1 MLIRAAV
8 FVCAAILLSAEAAHA
23 QQSARRTWVIPHVLE
38 RPGRAGG
45 TELHM
50 VNLDRSATVEVSVF
64 ANDGQPM
71 KSRSGQAVCSPCRIT
86 FTASPKQVFS
96 LKDRIEAAGGY
107 AGEPMSG
114 YIVFTATAPASVN
127 LQNFVVNSHTSA
139 ANLSVFGYAP
149 EEVRSTLNP

>member
-8 FVCAAILLSAEAAHA
+8 FVCAAIALSAEAAHA

-38 RPGRAGG
+38 RPSRAAM
-45 TELHM
+45 ELHM
-50 VNLDRSATVEVSVF
+50 VNLDRNATVELSVF

-71 KSRSGQAVCSPCRIT
+71 KSRSGQAVCNPCRIT

-96 LKDRIEAAGGY
+96 LRERIEAAGGY

-114 YIVFTATAPASVN
+114 YIVFTATAPAAVN
-127 LQNFVVNSHTSA
+127 MQSFVVNSHTSA

>member
-38 RPGRAGG
+38 RPGRVA

-50 VNLDRSATVEVSVF
+50 VNLDRGATVEVSVF

-71 KSRSGQAVCSPCRIT
+71 KSRSGQAVCNPCRIS

-96 LKDRIEAAGGY
+96 LRDRIEAAGGY

-114 YIVFTATAPASVN
+114 YIVFTATAPAAVN
-127 LQNFVVNSHTSA
+127 LQSFVVNSHSSA
-139 ANLSVFGYAP
+139 ASLSVFGSAP

>member
-38 RPGRAGG
+38 RPGRAA

-71 KSRSGQAVCSPCRIT
+71 KSRSGQAVCSPCRVT

-96 LKDRIEAAGGY
+96 LRDRIEAAGGY

-114 YIVFTATAPASVN
+114 YIVFTATAPAAVN
-127 LQNFVVNSHTSA
+127 LQSFVVNSHTSA
-139 ANLSVFGYAP
+139 ANLGVVGYA
-149 EEVRSTLNP
+149 RKR

>member
-8 FVCAAILLSAEAAHA
+8 VSCAAILLFAEAASA
-23 QQSARRTWVIPHVLE
+23 QQGARRTWVIPHVLE
-38 RPGRAGG
+38 SPNRAGM
-45 TELHM
+45 ELHL
-50 VNLDRSATVEVSVF
+50 VNLDRGATVEVSVF

-71 KSRSGQAVCSPCRIT
+71 KSRSGQAVCNPCRIT

-96 LKDRIEAAGGY
+96 LRDRVEAAGGY

-114 YIVFTATAPASVN
+114 YIVFTATAPARVN
-127 LQNFVVNSHTSA
+127 LQSFVVNSHTA
-139 ANLSVFGYAP
+139 AASLAVFGHVP

>member
-8 FVCAAILLSAEAAHA
+8 FVCAAILLSADAAHA
-23 QQSARRTWVIPHVLE
+23 QRAARRTWVIPHVLE
-38 RPGRAGG
+38 RPSSAA
-45 TELHM
+45 TELHL
-50 VNLDRSATVEVSVF
+50 VNLDRGATVEVTVF

-71 KSRSGQAVCSPCRIT
+71 KSRSGQAVCNPCRIT

-96 LKDRIEAAGGY
+96 LRDRVEAAGGY

-114 YIVFTATAPASVN
+114 YIVFTATAPAEVN
-127 LQNFVVNSHTSA
+127 VQSFVVNAHTSA
-139 ANLSVFGYAP
+139 ASLSVFGHVP

>member
-8 FVCAAILLSAEAAHA
+8 FLCAAILLSGEAAHA

-38 RPGRAGG
+38 RPGRVS
-45 TELHM
+45 TELHL
-50 VNLDRSATVEVSVF
+50 VNLDRGATVEVSVF

-96 LKDRIEAAGGY
+96 LRDRIEAAGGY

-114 YIVFTATAPASVN
+114 YIVFTATAPAAVN
-127 LQNFVVNSHTSA
+127 LQSFVVNSHTSA
-139 ANLSVFGYAP
+139 ANLGVVGYAP